1 MKDHLPERLRGQT
14 RIDFLTIC
22 YAMRAQVQILQ
33 WSNFFWLHSCGT
45 FFPTPDT
52 NWFVYAYH

>member
-33 WSNFFWLHSCGT
+33 WS
-45 FFPTPDT
+45 
-52 NWFVYAYH
+52 A

>member
-1 MKDHLPERLRGQT
+1 MCTNAQNFHMKDHLPERLRGQT

-33 WSNFFWLHSCGT
+33 WS
-45 FFPTPDT
+45 
-52 NWFVYAYH
+52 A